1 MDREAVAGLARR
13 VWEGVNLPNLRQ
25 NIVRA
30 RPVADLVVRK
40 GADHGI
46 TGIDRR

>member
-1 MDREAVAGLARR
+1 MDRDAVADLARR

-25 NIVRA
+25 HIVRA

-40 GADHGI
+40 GADHQIAGI
-46 TGIDRR
+46 GRP